1 MRKIKFSTSIPA
13 NLSEFSSEPNEK
25 FSRAKLKV
33 FYIGETEDHRL
44 FTEKFSKELIKTL
57 PYTPVVSQY
66 VEEDD
71 DFKGHASEQAIYGI
85 VDPKSKISFEEDENG
100 KTWAVCDVVLY
111 TERRDMVG
119 TIAKKI
125 PGNAQSLEMDPKT
138 IQYTVNYDSKM
149 KIKNIEFTKGELIGV
164 SVLGKN
170 QKPAFT
176 GSAFFEAS
184 DFQEKMQLLIN
195 YCQNNEE
202 RGTEMDA
209 TILNFVELSWG
220 EKSQRIVEAL
230 EQRYGKYC
238 VYPVDWFDNSVVC
251 YIYYEALD
259 KCILTRVYFNVSE
272 DAVIELGDA
281 EEVRVIYEKVEAPV
295 NDATVIEDAPAMEE
309 IPTTNA
315 EEVPI
320 TTAETDVM
328 EEDGSKDDD
337 EDAPCG
343 CEETDVV
350 DAADDDKDDD
360 KDDPCGCE
368 ENHSENSPE
377 NEECGDNKE
386 DKEEQCSII
395 VEVETGGDAEL
406 QSAPEAE
413 NSVDVPIFNNEEG
426 AANADENQSNV
437 AALTESERQ
446 EFEALK
452 RAKKLNLLESYNDL
466 PAEILDE
473 FKGKV
478 DEMNFEDLE
487 AALAIEFRR
496 IQQTQPKSSSMRTFS
511 IIPRSTGIQSEKAI
525 LADLVNKYKNKN

>member
-1 MRKIKFSTSIPA
+1 
-13 NLSEFSSEPNEK
+13 
-25 FSRAKLKV
+25 
-33 FYIGETEDHRL
+33 
-44 FTEKFSKELIKTL
+44 
-57 PYTPVVSQY
+57 
-66 VEEDD
+66 
-71 DFKGHASEQAIYGI
+71 
-85 VDPKSKISFEEDENG
+85 
-100 KTWAVCDVVLY
+100 
-111 TERRDMVG
+111 
-119 TIAKKI
+119 
-125 PGNAQSLEMDPKT
+125 
-138 IQYTVNYDSKM
+138 
-149 KIKNIEFTKGELIGV
+149 
-164 SVLGKN
+164 LGKN

-184 DFQEKMQLLIN
+184 DFQEKMQLLVN

-238 VYPVDWFDNSVVC
+238 VYPVDWFDSSVVC

-272 DAVIELGDA
+272 DGAIGLGDA

-295 NDATVIEDAPAMEE
+295 NNATVIEDAPAMEE
-309 IPTTNA
+309 VPVINA
-315 EEVPI
+315 EDITDSSIEVI
-320 TTAETDVM
+320 NAED
-328 EEDGSKDDD
+328 KDDD
-337 EDAPCG
+337 EKKDDDAPCG
-343 CEETDVV
+343 CEDAE
-350 DAADDDKDDD
+350 AADNKDDD
-360 KDDPCGCE
+360 HDDKEEDDPCGCE

-377 NEECGDNKE
+377 NEECGDDKE
-386 DKEEQCSII
+386 DKEEQCSVI

-406 QSAPEAE
+406 ESAPEAE

-426 AANADENQSNV
+426 AANADESQSNV

-473 FKGKV
+473 FRGKV

-496 IQQTQPKSSSMRTFS
+496 IQQTQPKSSTMRTFS
-511 IIPRSTGIQSEKAI
+511 IIPRSTGVQSEKAI

>member
-315 EEVPI
+315 EEASIEVI
-320 TTAETDVM
+320 NAE
-328 EEDGSKDDD
+328 EKDDDEKKD

-343 CEETDVV
+343 CE
-350 DAADDDKDDD
+350 DAEIDDDDKDDD
-360 KDDPCGCE
+360 KDKDDPCECE
-368 ENHSENSPE
+368 DNHSEPSPE
-377 NEECGDNKE
+377 NEECEDDKENK
-386 DKEEQCSII
+386 DKEEQCSVI

-426 AANADENQSNV
+426 AANADESQSNV

-511 IIPRSTGIQSEKAI
+511 IIPRSTGVQSEKAL